1 MAPAISSASAARA
14 ARRWPIS
21 SREPRPSSP
30 YPSRQ
35 RSQKRRRRPNSRS
48 ATAYLGPLMDRR
60 ELGAGTRVVR
70 AARSLPPGRGD
81 PVVAPLVQSVAF
93 DYASAA
99 EQDAVFGND
108 RPGYVY
114 GRYGTPTTAALENA
128 LAELDGVEAVTCFV
142 TGMAAISAA
151 VDGCAISRGG
161 RVVAQEDCY
170 GQTRALFERWRRERG
185 ADIVFVDTTDHR
197 AVEAALRA
205 KPTVLLYA
213 EAIANP
219 LLKVN
224 DIAALA
230 RLARDNG
237 ASLAVDA
244 TFATPVLFRPA
255 ALGATMVIHSLTKYV
270 NGHGDVMGGSVG
282 GGEELGRAMRDRTIL
297 DGAYLPPHEA
307 WLAIRG
313 MRTLALRMRRQCDSA
328 LAVARHLAKHPKV
341 ARVRYPGLP
350 DHPQHEIA
358 TRQFGGLYGGVVS
371 FALRDDTKPA
381 AFRFLDGLELAASAT
396 TIGDLFTEVLYPP
409 ISSHRRLPAE
419 ERRRLGIT
427 DGFLRVSVGIED
439 PDDIIADIDL
449 ALDRV

>member
-1 MAPAISSASAARA
+1 
-14 ARRWPIS
+14 
-21 SREPRPSSP
+21 
-30 YPSRQ
+30 
-35 RSQKRRRRPNSRS
+35 
-48 ATAYLGPLMDRR
+48 
-60 ELGAGTRVVR
+60 
-70 AARSLPPGRGD
+70 
-81 PVVAPLVQSVAF
+81 VQSVAF
-93 DYASAA
+93 DYGSAA

-128 LAELDGVEAVTCFV
+128 LAELDAVEAVTCFV

-151 VDGCAISRGG
+151 VDACAISRGG

-170 GQTRALFERWRRERG
+170 GQTRALFERWARERS

-205 KPTVLLYA
+205 KPTALLYA

-224 DIAALA
+224 DVAALA

-237 ASLAVDA
+237 SSLAVDA

-328 LAVARHLAKHPKV
+328 LGVARHLAKHPKV

-439 PDDIIADIDL
+439 PDDILADIDL